1 MTPRCPKCNAL
12 PAYIQE
18 GAYVCMMCGKR
29 WPVNGA
35 APIVITKIT
44 GGKSMTETK
53 KTPSGKKGPCTNC
66 GNVRFIADRAGRCST
81 CSRVIKG
88 KERGDADYAAA
99 IDAARK
105 IQRRRVPVDT
115 ATTTPDRGKTE
126 AIETLPAS
134 PENIQKGKAIV
145 REMGERLRAG
155 SFLDKSTPQP
165 SKPEPDM
172 TIADWARIGMARIIN
187 IMQAERAM
195 HLAEAE
201 KLTKGIDLLESL

>member
-1 MTPRCPKCNAL
+1 MIPRWRMSSTTPRCPKCNAL

-35 APIVITKIT
+35 APILITKIT

-53 KTPSGKKGPCTNC
+53 KTSSGKKGPCVKC
-66 GNVRFIADRAGRCST
+66 GKTRFIADRDGRCST
-81 CSRVIKG
+81 CSRAAKTKIKG
-88 KERGDADYAAA
+88 
-99 IDAARK
+99 
-105 IQRRRVPVDT
+105 
-115 ATTTPDRGKTE
+115 ATTTPERGKSD

-134 PENIQKGKAIV
+134 PGDIQKGKTIV

-165 SKPEPDM
+165 SKPAPDM
-172 TIADWARIGMARIIN
+172 TVAEVAALPISHIIDM
-187 IMQAERAM
+187 IKAKRAT

-201 KLTKGIDLLESL
+201 KLGKAIVLLESL